1 MSVGQRLKMFG
12 YYLVLVIVFVLL
24 LYGFFLPET
33 GEEYKERGIK
43 TQATI
48 TSIIGLRSKFYK
60 GLYQDSMGNLVE
72 AEIIVNQPG
81 VMTGDVVEGY
91 ILEEEPY
98 KVWCEPPKGLNMF
111 LKCIIGFLL
120 LIVGV
125 GLVMIPVSI
134 IGEKRKERARNK
146 AIWEE
151 GMREYKEESRW

>member
-1 MSVGQRLKMFG
+1 MSAGQRLKGFG
-12 YYLVLVIVFVLL
+12 CYFTLVIGFVLL
-24 LYGFFLPET
+24 LYAFFMPEI
-33 GEEYKERGIK
+33 GREYKERGIK

-48 TSIIGLRSKFYK
+48 TSVTGFRSKFYK
-60 GLYQDSMGNLVE
+60 GLYRDSMDNLVE
-72 AEIIVNQPG
+72 AEIIVNQLG

-98 KVWCEPPKGLNMF
+98 KVWCEPPEGFDIF

-120 LIVGV
+120 LIVGG
-125 GLVMIPVSI
+125 GLVIIPVFA